1 MSTIRSS
8 REIDAVFRSA
18 RRVAHPLLIALV
30 AQTPDGRGHTGRV
43 AFIAGKKLGGAVQR
57 NRAKRVVRE
66 AARRAGAPWPGFDL
80 LLIARPATGASSPV
94 ELDEAITSIVR
105 RAGLS

>member
-66 AARRAGAPWPGFDL
+66 TARRAGAPWPGFDV
-80 LLIARPATGASSPV
+80 LLIARPATGAASPA
-94 ELDEAITSIVR
+94 ELDEAITSIAR